1 MAPVAS
7 LSKVEY
13 VLLPV
18 SVACG
23 NMDRGL
29 AKRLA
34 QVQGLLGKG
43 LERQWGNGG
52 TGTDCR
58 IGVRTTGPL
67 MSCSIGCPASNP

>member
-43 LERQWGNGG
+43 AGEAVGKWRNWDRLQDWG
-52 TGTDCR
+52 
-58 IGVRTTGPL
+58 
-67 MSCSIGCPASNP
+67 